1 MIRIASLLLVLAMTC
16 VSPVYAKSKAKKATA
31 AKTEQPAQVK
41 HPKYVFYFIGDG
53 MGMGHVNAAETYNR
67 DVLGNS
73 EPLLML
79 RFPVAAQVRTYSAN
93 KPITDSAAAGTALA
107 NGNKTNNGMI
117 AVSPDSTKIY
127 RSIAYDFFDAKYRV
141 GIATSVA
148 GDDATPAAFYAN
160 AYSRH
165 DNLLIAAQVVKSY
178 FNFFAGAVWRGSR
191 DKDGNPNGW
200 RKLLDNAGLNVYT
213 DPDEI
218 INLKERPRV
227 ALLMAEHPY
236 GDQIGYTID
245 SIAGALTLPQ
255 ITAAGLAQ
263 LYDPERGF
271 FFMVEGG
278 NIDWAA
284 HANDGGAVIKE
295 ILNFQKAIDVAYQF
309 YLAHPDETLIV
320 ITADHDTGGMA
331 LGRYDNSNP
340 NLRLADFQRISK
352 DRFSDYCKE
361 LLANGKPIS
370 WEEMKQFLS
379 ENLGF
384 WDAVT
389 LTEDEEED
397 LKEDFDRTFIA
408 RQGKDIKTLYNDFN
422 QFAVRVFDILNS
434 RMGIGWTATYHT
446 GNFVPLYAIGAGSE
460 LFCRNLDNTQVPAL
474 IIQAAGLKQSLY
486 WPTIDANGIEKLLP
500 QK

>member
-1 MIRIASLLLVLAMTC
+1 
-16 VSPVYAKSKAKKATA
+16 
-31 AKTEQPAQVK
+31 
-41 HPKYVFYFIGDG
+41 

-79 RFPVAAQVRTYSAN
+79 RFPVASQVRTYSAD

-117 AVSPDSTKIY
+117 AVGPDSTKIY

-165 DNLLIAAQVVKSY
+165 DNLSIAAQVVKSY

-200 RKLLDNAGLNVYT
+200 RDLLDKAGLNVYT
-213 DPDEI
+213 NPDEI
-218 INLKERPRV
+218 INLRERPRV
-227 ALLMAEHPY
+227 ALLMAEHPC

-361 LLANGKPIS
+361 LLANGRPVS
-370 WEEMKQFLS
+370 WEEMKQFLA
-379 ENLGF
+379 EKLGF
-384 WDAVT
+384 WGAVT
-389 LTEDEEED
+389 LTEAEETA
-397 LKEDFDRTFIA
+397 LRNDFDRTFIA
-408 RQGKDIKTLYNDFN
+408 RQGKDIKTLYNNFN

-446 GNFVPLYAIGAGSE
+446 GNFVPLYALGVGSE
-460 LFCRNLDNTQVPAL
+460 LFARNLNNTQIPAL
-474 IIQAAGLKQSLY
+474 ILQAAGLKPSLY

>member
-1 MIRIASLLLVLAMTC
+1 MAWAVPA
-16 VSPVYAKSKAKKATA
+16 AAGDKAKKSTPTEPVQTA
-31 AKTEQPAQVK
+31 QAK

-53 MGMGHVNAAETYNR
+53 MGMGHVNAAEAYNR
-67 DVLGNS
+67 EVLGNP

-79 RFPVAAQVRTYSAN
+79 RFPVASQVRTHSAN

-117 AVSPDSTKIY
+117 AVGPDSTKVY
-127 RSIAYDFFDAKYRV
+127 RSIAYDFFAAKYRV

-165 DNLLIAAQVVKSY
+165 DKIAIAPQVVKSY
-178 FNFFAGAVWRGSR
+178 FNYFAGAVWRGSM

-200 RKLLDNAGLNVYT
+200 RALLDKAGLNVYT

-227 ALLMAEHPY
+227 ALLLAEKPC

-245 SIAGALTLPQ
+245 SIPGALTLPE

-295 ILNFQKAIDVAYQF
+295 ILNFQQAIDIAYRF
-309 YLAHPDETLIV
+309 YLEHLDETLIV

-331 LGRYDNSNP
+331 LGRFDNRDP
-340 NLRLADFQRISK
+340 DLRLADFQRISK

-361 LLANGKPIS
+361 LLAADKPLT
-370 WEEMKQFLS
+370 WDEMKQFLA

-384 WDAVT
+384 WGPVK
-389 LTEDEEED
+389 LTETEEAE
-397 LKEDFDRTFIA
+397 LKTDFDRTFVE

-422 QFAVRVFDILNS
+422 QFAVRVFDIFNS
-434 RMGIGWTATYHT
+434 RLGIGWTATYHT
-446 GNFVPLYAIGAGSE
+446 GNFVPLYALGVGAE
-460 LFCRNLDNTQVPAL
+460 LFTGNLDNVQVPAL
-474 IIQAAGLKQSLY
+474 ILRACGIEPSLY
-486 WPTIDANGIEKLLP
+486 WPTIDAQGIEKLIGH
-500 QK
+500 

>member
-1 MIRIASLLLVLAMTC
+1 MIRIASLLLAVMVTFVTPA
-16 VSPVYAKSKAKKATA
+16 VAKPKKGSKAVA
-31 AKTEQPAQVK
+31 AQSAEVR
-41 HPKYVFYFIGDG
+41 HPKYIFYFIGDG

-67 DVLGNS
+67 DILGNS

-79 RFPVAAQVRTYSAN
+79 RFPVASQVRTYSAN

-107 NGNKTNNGMI
+107 NGKKTNNGMI
-117 AVSPDSTKIY
+117 AVSPDSTGIY
-127 RSIAYDFFDAKYRV
+127 RSVAYDFFDAKYRV

-165 DNLLIAAQVVKSY
+165 DKVLIAAQVVKSF
-178 FNFFAGAVWRGSR
+178 FNFFGGAVWRGSC
-191 DKDGNPNGW
+191 DNDGNPNGW
-200 RKLLDNAGLNVYT
+200 RELLDRAGLNVYT
-213 DPDEI
+213 DPAEI
-218 INLKERPRV
+218 ISLKERPRV
-227 ALLMAEHPY
+227 ALLMAEKPY

-245 SIAGALTLPQ
+245 SIAGALTLPE

-263 LYDPERGF
+263 LYDPQRGF

-295 ILNFQKAIDVAYQF
+295 VLNFQQAIDVAYQF

-320 ITADHDTGGMA
+320 VTADHDTGGMA
-331 LGRYDNSNP
+331 LGRFDNRNP
-340 NLRLADFQRISK
+340 DLRLADFQRISK
-352 DRFSDYCKE
+352 DRFSDYCKA
-361 LLANGKPIS
+361 LLAEGKPIS
-370 WEEMKQFLS
+370 WEEMKRFLN

-384 WDAVT
+384 WGAVK
-389 LTEDEEED
+389 LTEAEESALHD
-397 LKEDFDRTFIA
+397 DFDRTFIA
-408 RQGKDIKTLYNDFN
+408 REGKDIRTLYNDFN

-446 GNFVPLYAIGAGSE
+446 GNFVPLYALGVGSE
-460 LFCRNLDNTQVPAL
+460 LFSRNLDNVEVPAL
-474 IIQAAGLKQSLY
+474 ILRAAGLEPSGY
-486 WPTIDANGIEKLLP
+486 WPVLDAEGLEKLIAP
-500 QK
+500 K